1 MEREYGSQH
10 DASPALSEED
20 DVILRILR
28 QQHASSLPI
37 SDNSDQALPV
47 PFETSES
54 QSFFQRPIRQGAPGL
69 PRAQTFKRQQ
79 SERRINLTPV
89 ETSLDERRATSTDRR
104 ANGYHKSPLTQDID
118 FVGLHPPPGT
128 YGPYQ
133 SFIELPLSTSP
144 ISIAPSNFSLRSD
157 FPAPPSDEM
166 DVSDHDF
173 PIPDTTGMPQ
183 EEYDDLI
190 RDEMER
196 LWILNLSMQF
206 RDHSPREKFF
216 VTFRQRE
223 HLWRRV
229 TISMDYR
236 GAPPGSLE
244 YDLRR
249 TRSQREKITK
259 IYRAI
264 RENLP
269 TLVWCETVT
278 NLKLQTIDGH
288 LNIHVVEDGN
298 VSGVLSAA
306 FLVPAD

>member
-1 MEREYGSQH
+1 MDRDYGSRH
-10 DASPALSEED
+10 DASPTLSDEEE
-20 DVILRILR
+20 VILHILR
-28 QQHASSLPI
+28 QQHASSLPS
-37 SDNSDQALPV
+37 SDSFNENLSA
-47 PFETSES
+47 PFETRES
-54 QSFFQRPIRQGAPGL
+54 QDFFQRPTRQGVPGL

-89 ETSLDERRATSTDRR
+89 ETSLDERRAAPSDQR
-104 ANGYHKSPLTQDID
+104 ANTFRKSPLPQDIE
-118 FVGLHPPPGT
+118 FGFYPPPST
-128 YGPYQ
+128 FGPYQ
-133 SFIELPLSTSP
+133 SYIDMPLSTSP
-144 ISIAPSNFSLRSD
+144 ISMAPSNISSRSD
-157 FPAPPSDEM
+157 FPAPPSDGM
-166 DVSDHDF
+166 VSADYDF
-173 PIPDTTGMPQ
+173 PIPDTTGMPRA
-183 EEYDDLI
+183 EYEDLL

-206 RDHSPREKFF
+206 RDGSPREKFF

-236 GAPPGSLE
+236 GAPTGSLE
-244 YDLRR
+244 SDLQQ

-264 RENLP
+264 RDNLP
-269 TLVWCETVT
+269 TIIWCETVT

-298 VSGVLSAA
+298 VSTIYTSVL
-306 FLVPAD
+306 